1 MHTMQPSHRL
11 RFTAMLLCTTLLVVS
26 CSDDD
31 GPAGP
36 SAPGA
41 APAINSFSATPSSV
55 AAAGDSVEL
64 RWRTTGASSVAI
76 EPGIGAVTPPDSGS
90 VRTFVAAT
98 TTFTLTATNAAG
110 SVTQDAVVTAA
121 SVVTITVTGTVVSLY
136 SEPLPN
142 TPVII
147 SGLPPTTT
155 DASGTFTISGVS
167 TPYDATVVAAADK
180 RTIIYKGLTRPD
192 PTLTSVDLTSILP
205 PYSAVVTGT
214 VSGGT
219 GFPQPANHTTRVA
232 FVSEQGSG
240 GDIASGTTGAY
251 NLTGRWGEQTTVA
264 GTIHA
269 LQWEVSSNLPV
280 TYKGYGSKDAV
291 TLADGGSFPGQN
303 VTLTSVPTVTLT
315 GNVTVSSG
323 YMLMGKVVA
332 IVWGRFGGIS
342 VVSDLAST
350 GAFTYATPDISG
362 TTVLFR
368 AIATSA
374 MGNSTI
380 WRVGLAPDASGVN
393 VTIPAAPSLSLPVNA
408 ATNVDTL
415 TVFSWTAFA
424 QGVHLAFFDGPA
436 GEPDYYVLTQ
446 SASSTIPNLN
456 AIGLG
461 LPSSTAY
468 QWSVSGIAP
477 LVSVDEAAGPGG
489 FYPIQ
494 TENPSRDGSLAV
506 STSRS
511 FTTKP

>member
-1 MHTMQPSHRL
+1 MHNMQPSHRL
-11 RFTAMLLCTTLLVVS
+11 RFTAMLLCTTFLVAS
-26 CSDDD
+26 CGDDD

-36 SAPGA
+36 AAPGA
-41 APAINSFSATPSSV
+41 APTINSFSATPSSV
-55 AAAGDSVEL
+55 SAAGDSVEL

-76 EPGIGAVTPPDSGS
+76 APGVGTVTPADSGS

-98 TTFTLTATNAAG
+98 TTFILTATNAAG

-121 SVVTITVTGTVVSLY
+121 AVVTITVTGTVVSQL
-136 SEPLPN
+136 SEPVPN

-147 SGLPPTTT
+147 TGVPPTTT
-155 DASGTFTISGVS
+155 DASGTFTIAGVT

-180 RTIIYKGLTRPD
+180 RTIVYKGLTRPD
-192 PTLTSVDLTSILP
+192 PTLTSADLTSIIP
-205 PYSAVVTGT
+205 PYSAAVTGT

-232 FVSEQGSG
+232 FVSEHGYG

-251 NLTGRWGEQTTVA
+251 GLTGRWGEQTTVA

-303 VTLTSVPTVTLT
+303 VALTSVPTVTLT
-315 GNVTVSSG
+315 GNVTVPTG
-323 YMLMGKVVA
+323 YMLMGKVVG

-362 TTVLFR
+362 ATVLFR
-368 AIATSA
+368 AIASSPL
-374 MGNSTI
+374 GNSTV
-380 WRVGLAPDASGVN
+380 WTVGLAPDASGVN
-393 VTIPAAPSLSLPVNA
+393 VTIPAAPALSLPVDA
-408 ATNVDTL
+408 ATNVDTI
-415 TVFSWTAFA
+415 TAFSWTAFA
-424 QGVHLAFFDGPA
+424 QGVHLVFFDGPA
-436 GEPDYYVLTQ
+436 GEPDYYVLSQ
-446 SASSTIPNLN
+446 STSSTIPNLN

-468 QWSVSGIAP
+468 QWSVLGVGPFA
-477 LVSVDEAAGPGG
+477 SVDESAGPGG
-489 FYPIQ
+489 FYPTQ
-494 TENPSRDGSLAV
+494 TENPARDGSLAA